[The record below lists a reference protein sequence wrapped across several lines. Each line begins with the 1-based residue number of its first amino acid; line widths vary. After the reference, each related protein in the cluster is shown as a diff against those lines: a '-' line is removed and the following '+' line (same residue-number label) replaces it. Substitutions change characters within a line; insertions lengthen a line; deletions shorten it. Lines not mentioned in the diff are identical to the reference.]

1 MGRNP
6 NLGLLLACVDGERP
20 VDAGIGLKRLARG
33 ALDPFRGEDAQR
45 LRRFGR
51 SLGLG
56 SRCSV
61 AREMRDPGSS
71 DGEIMERQD
80 KAMVPPW
87 ELLPISYCLHI
98 GFSQF
103 F

>member
-1 MGRNP
+1 M
-6 NLGLLLACVDGERP
+6 LACVEGERP

-56 SRCSV
+56 SRGSV
-61 AREMRDPGSS
+61 VREMADLGGS
-71 DGEIMERQD
+71 DGEIMKRQD
-80 KAMVPPW
+80 KAMVPP
-87 ELLPISYCLHI
+87 
-98 GFSQF
+98 
-103 F
+103 